1 MAKISRIL
9 LVLGV
14 IMPLYTAGSHA
25 QVSTFL
31 KPVRVAGGSFVS
43 INDSLVYFQND
54 TVIYISDAYMPQDT
68 GAYKRTLVFYDSL
81 KAKAGRKNLTKL
93 LYDLVVVPPAR
104 TGQKKM
110 DGNNPDQYL
119 DHRGKLIRN
128 IYVKRLNAFGSSISN
143 PELSLENESENFL
156 NRTHIK
162 TREYIIR
169 NYLLVEE
176 KDSLFPYSIS
186 ESERILRQLPFI
198 YDARIF
204 VIPVSDDEVDL
215 MVITKDV
222 YSLGLM
228 ADIRSIEVGKVS
240 IMDKNL
246 LGLGHEFAIEIP
258 YNYSEY
264 NSIGFGAAYTLKNIN
279 QTLVDLKLEYRD
291 AFKKRLAGLNLSRK
305 FLTPYTKYAGGLSVY
320 EAYLMEDL
328 DTLAIPEPVEFNNFD
343 IWLGRS
349 VLLDDNYT
357 RVVFSG
363 RYVNNNVWNR
373 PEISSNS
380 YYQYQKYKLYLASF
394 SIVSQRF
401 YKSNLIYNYGRS
413 EDIPYGGIIE
423 LSYGKE
429 FNEFDRRDYLKVNA
443 AFGNFVP
450 NTGYFYWKGLLS
462 TFVKD
467 NKAEQGM
474 VSSNLRYISDLYNL
488 KSYKLRFFATLD
500 YTRGFKR
507 FNDESLQIGDNY
519 GIRGFKN
526 DSIFPDQRLYL
537 NLESIAFSKAFIY
550 GFRFAFFSFA
560 DVVLFSKNRL
570 FESDRIV
577 SGFGVGLRIRNE
589 NLIFNTFQIRFGIYP
604 GAPPYSVTRN
614 IHVEGE
620 RLLNPPGFDPGPPGI
635 STFR

>member
-1 MAKISRIL
+1 ML
-9 LVLGV
+9 LLGV
-14 IMPLYTAGSHA
+14 IMSLCTISSNA
-25 QVSTFL
+25 QNPAFM

-54 TVIYISDAYMPQDT
+54 TVIYISDTYMPQDT
-68 GAYKRTLVFYDSL
+68 GAYQRTLVFYDSL

-93 LYDLVVVPPAR
+93 LYDLVVIPPAAA
-104 TGQKKM
+104 GSKNM
-110 DGNNPDQYL
+110 NEENPVQYI
-119 DHRGKLIRN
+119 DYSGKLIRN
-128 IYVKRLNAFGSSISN
+128 IYVKRLNAFGTSLNN
-143 PELSLENESENFL
+143 PESSLENESENFL

-169 NYLLVEE
+169 NYLLLEE
-176 KDSLFPYSIS
+176 NDSLFPYSVS

-198 YDARIF
+198 YDARII
-204 VIPVSDDEVDL
+204 VIPVSEDEVDL

-222 YSLGLM
+222 YSIGLM

-240 IMDKNL
+240 VMDKNL
-246 LGLGHEFAIEIP
+246 LGFGHEFVIEIP

-264 NSIGFGAAYTLKNIN
+264 NSTGFGAAYTIKNIS
-279 QTLVDLKLEYRD
+279 QTMMDVKLQYIN
-291 AFKKRLAGLNLSRK
+291 AFKKRLAGFNLSRK
-305 FLTPYTKYAGGLSVY
+305 FFTPYTKFAGGLSVN
-320 EAYLMEDL
+320 EAYIMEDL
-328 DTLAIPEPVEFNNFD
+328 DTMIIPEPVEYNNFD

-349 VLLDDNYT
+349 YLLDDNYT

-373 PEISSNS
+373 PEINSNS
-380 YYQYQKYKLYLASF
+380 YYQYQKYKLYLASL
-394 SIVSQRF
+394 SLVSQRF
-401 YKSNLIYNYGRS
+401 YKSNLIYNFGRS
-413 EDIPYGGIIE
+413 EDIPYGGILE

-429 FNEFDRRDYLKVNA
+429 FNEFDRRDYIKVNA

-450 NTGYFYWKGLLS
+450 DAGYFYWKGLLS

-467 NKAEQGM
+467 NTAEQGQ
-474 VSSNLRYISDLYNL
+474 VSSNIRYISDLYNL

-507 FNDESLQIGDNY
+507 FSDESLVIGDNY

-526 DSIFPDQRLYL
+526 DSLFPDQRLYL
-537 NLESIAFSKAFIY
+537 NLEAIAFSKAFIY

-560 DVVLFSKNRL
+560 DVVLFSK
-570 FESDRIV
+570 DRIFEQDRLV
-577 SGFGVGLRIRNE
+577 SGFGIGLRIRNE
-589 NLIFNTFQIRFGIYP
+589 SLIFNTFQIRFGIYP
-604 GAPPYSVTRN
+604 GAPPNSVMRN
-614 IHVEGE
+614 IHIDGE